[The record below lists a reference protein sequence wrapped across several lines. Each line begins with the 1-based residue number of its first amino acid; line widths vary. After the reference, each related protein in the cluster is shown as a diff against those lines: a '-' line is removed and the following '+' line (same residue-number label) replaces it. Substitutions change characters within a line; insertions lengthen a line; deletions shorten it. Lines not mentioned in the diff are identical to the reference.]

1 MTVQISAQ
9 AGDSEAKDRNLS
21 GIPASPGVAV
31 GPAFVYHPRR
41 REVKRY
47 TTQDDTAEWGR
58 VQSALSSARADLI
71 KLREQTAAQVGA
83 DEAKIFEAH
92 LTWLDDP
99 VLLEEIQGR
108 IRDTHCNAE
117 SALADVIQS
126 YVSQLEAADDP
137 YFQARATDL
146 RDLGQRL
153 LDYLHGE
160 APSHGPVLVEP
171 CIVIAHEL
179 TPSDTMHMDRSKAL
193 ALCTATG
200 GPTAHAA
207 ILARSLGIPA
217 VVGLGEAV
225 MTIAPGTM
233 LAVNG
238 DSGEVTIAPGA
249 EIVAAIQSERK
260 RMREAVAQARTEA
273 QAPAI
278 THDGRR
284 VEVVANI
291 GSLAEAEQVL
301 AWGGEGIGL
310 LRTEFLYVDREIA
323 PGEEEQ
329 LAQYKAIATV
339 FGERPIIIRTLDI
352 GGDKPVPYLPFS
364 AESNPFLGYRG
375 VRISLTQPELFK
387 TQLRAILR
395 VGPGYNI
402 KIMFP
407 MISDVNQ
414 VRRAKALL
422 DQCRDELQAE
432 GRAVA
437 EPIEVGVMI
446 EVPSAALLA
455 DQLAPEVDFFS
466 IGTNDLTQYTLAAD
480 RTNEYVAE
488 LYDALHPAVLRL
500 IKQVIDAAHS
510 QDRWVGMCG
519 ELAGDPLAAP
529 VLLGLGLDEF
539 SCSAPSIPALKA
551 ELRRLDAIACRELA
565 AKVLTLESPASVRAL
580 LSESL

>member
-1 MTVQISAQ
+1 MTMQISAQ
-9 AGDSEAKDRNLS
+9 DGDSEAKKRNLS

-31 GPAFVYHPRR
+31 GPAFVYRPSRH
-41 REVKRY
+41 EVKRY

-71 KLREQTAAQVGA
+71 KLREKTAAQVGA
-83 DEAKIFEAH
+83 NEAKIFDAH

-126 YVSQLEAADDP
+126 YISQLEAAEDP

-146 RDLGQRL
+146 RDLSQRL

-193 ALCTATG
+193 ALCTAAG

-225 MTIAPGTM
+225 MTIASGTM

-238 DSGEVTIAPGA
+238 DSGEVTVAPGA
-249 EIVAAIQSERK
+249 ELVAAIQSERK
-260 RMREAVAQARTEA
+260 RMREAVAQARNEA

-278 THDGRR
+278 TRDGHR

-310 LRTEFLYVDREIA
+310 LRTEFLYVDRETA

-329 LAQYKAIATV
+329 FAQYKAIATV

-364 AESNPFLGYRG
+364 PESNPFLGYRG
-375 VRISLTQPELFK
+375 IRISLTQPELFK

-407 MISDVNQ
+407 MVSDVEQ

-455 DQLAPEVDFFS
+455 DQLAREVDFFS

-510 QDRWVGMCG
+510 QNRWVGMCG

-529 VLLGLGLDEF
+529 ALLGLGLDEF

-551 ELRRLDAIACRELA
+551 QLRRLDAIDCRELV
-565 AKVLTLESPASVRAL
+565 AKVLTLDSPASVRAL
-580 LSESL
+580 LSEAL

>member
-1 MTVQISAQ
+1 
-9 AGDSEAKDRNLS
+9 
-21 GIPASPGVAV
+21 
-31 GPAFVYHPRR
+31 
-41 REVKRY
+41 
-47 TTQDDTAEWGR
+47 

-71 KLREQTAAQVGA
+71 KLREKTAAQVGA
-83 DEAKIFEAH
+83 DEAKIFDAH

-126 YVSQLEAADDP
+126 YISQLEAAEDP

-146 RDLGQRL
+146 RDLSQRL

-193 ALCTATG
+193 ALCTAAG

-225 MTIAPGTM
+225 MTIASGTM

-238 DSGEVTIAPGA
+238 DSGELTVAPGA
-249 EIVAAIQSERK
+249 ELVAAIQSERK
-260 RMREAVAQARTEA
+260 RMREAVAQARNEA

-278 THDGRR
+278 TRDGHR

-310 LRTEFLYVDREIA
+310 LRTEFLYVDRETA

-329 LAQYKAIATV
+329 FAQYKAIAAV

-364 AESNPFLGYRG
+364 PESNPFLGYRG
-375 VRISLTQPELFK
+375 IRISLTQPELFK

-407 MISDVNQ
+407 MVSDVEQ

-455 DQLAPEVDFFS
+455 DQLAREVDFFS

-510 QDRWVGMCG
+510 QNRWVGMCG

-529 VLLGLGLDEF
+529 ALLGLGLDEF

-551 ELRRLDAIACRELA
+551 QLRRLDAIDCRELV
-565 AKVLTLESPASVRAL
+565 AKVLTLDSPASVRAL
-580 LSESL
+580 LSEAL

>member
-1 MTVQISAQ
+1 MTMQISAQ
-9 AGDSEAKDRNLS
+9 DGDSEAKKRNLS

-31 GPAFVYHPRR
+31 GPAFVYRPSRH
-41 REVKRY
+41 EVKRY

-83 DEAKIFEAH
+83 DEAKIFDAH

-126 YVSQLEAADDP
+126 YISQLEAAEDP

-146 RDLGQRL
+146 RDLSQRL

-193 ALCTATG
+193 ALCTAAG

-225 MTIAPGTM
+225 MTIASGTM

-238 DSGEVTIAPGA
+238 DSGEVTVAPGA
-249 EIVAAIQSERK
+249 ELVAAIQSERK
-260 RMREAVAQARTEA
+260 RMREAVAQARNEA

-278 THDGRR
+278 TRDGHR

-310 LRTEFLYVDREIA
+310 LRTEFLYVDRETA

-329 LAQYKAIATV
+329 FAQYKAIATV

-364 AESNPFLGYRG
+364 PESNPFLGYRG
-375 VRISLTQPELFK
+375 IRISLTQPELFK

-407 MISDVNQ
+407 MVSDVEQ

-455 DQLAPEVDFFS
+455 DQLAREVDFFS

-519 ELAGDPLAAP
+519 ELAGNPLAAP
-529 VLLGLGLDEF
+529 ALLGLGLDEF

-551 ELRRLDAIACRELA
+551 QLRRLDAIDCRELV
-565 AKVLTLESPASVRAL
+565 AKVLTLDSPASVRAL
-580 LSESL
+580 LSEAL